1 MQYNTELEKLK
12 LPEFGRNIQK
22 MVEHCKT
29 IPDREER
36 QHCAET
42 IVEVMARIY
51 PEAANKKENH
61 PALWNQLAAL
71 SDYTLDI
78 DFPVEIVAQEDL
90 HKLPMPINYP
100 DDDIVYRHYGHITQ
114 QLITVATNMPEGAE
128 KNAFIELIARHMK
141 NTFLTWGH
149 SSINNERIVKDL
161 KALSNGELLI
171 NEEQLYTLLDDN
183 NSPISSNKVR
193 SQKGKRKR

>member
-1 MQYNTELEKLK
+1 
-12 LPEFGRNIQK
+12 
-22 MVEHCKT
+22 
-29 IPDREER
+29 
-36 QHCAET
+36 
-42 IVEVMARIY
+42 
-51 PEAANKKENH
+51 
-61 PALWNQLAAL
+61 
-71 SDYTLDI
+71 
-78 DFPVEIVAQEDL
+78 
-90 HKLPMPINYP
+90 MPINYP

-114 QLITVATNMPEGAE
+114 QLITVATNMPEGEE

-161 KALSNGELLI
+161 KALSNGELLF

-183 NSPISSNKVR
+183 NSPISSNKAR